1 MSKFAP
7 SVSTRRLAAVWFAD
21 IVGFTGLSARDER
34 SAMALV
40 SLLQTCARR
49 AVGHCDG
56 RLVKFIGDEA
66 MAEFGSTDASVR
78 AALEL
83 KVDFQGLSARRAVPA
98 LLRIGVHVGD
108 IVSSE
113 GDIYGD
119 GVNTASRIQREARP
133 GEVLVSEDVWRHLKG
148 RSEFLLE
155 DRGERE
161 LRGLEGTCR
170 LYAVELVELGEK
182 GAAPLEEPGLPD
194 SWAIA
199 VLPFV
204 DLSPDHDN
212 EYFSDGMTEELIH
225 SLSRVE
231 GLQVASR
238 TSSYSFKGRTAGIA
252 EIAEALRVNVLLEGS
267 VRKSGSR
274 VRVTPLLVDAANG
287 YQLWTDT
294 FEREMEDVFDLQETI
309 SSAIVDALQ
318 VKLGAPERITRE
330 HTRDSAA
337 YDEYLKGRYHWNRHT
352 PVDFKKSIEHYER
365 AIAADPEY
373 ALAWAGLADTY
384 ITMGAVFLGRPRDL
398 YPRAREAARKALEL
412 DPQLAPA
419 QASLAEVQLRYEWD
433 WDAAERGFR
442 RALALDPNYA
452 DARYRYGNFLRDMGR
467 FDEAIVEIRRAQG
480 MDPHSLPISAAVAGV
495 FYHAKRYDEAIEEC
509 RRALEQEP
517 RFYNAN
523 FYLAV
528 SYLEKGMPDE
538 AVRHFER
545 VRDLAGFRGAIAGLV
560 IGYAAAGRTEEARVL
575 LEDLRA
581 MAEQGEAYAFLV
593 ATASLALGDRDEAF
607 RWFDLAVEERP
618 SWFTSLRVEPR
629 FAHLHEDPRFQR
641 LLARVGFPMSTGRV
655 PHNLPAQP
663 TPIVGRDQDLKEV
676 RGLLLDPAARIVT
689 LVGPGG
695 VGKTRLAIEAASR
708 ALEGFPDGVRFIPL
722 SAVDPPEILLS
733 ALARAMGPLETESD
747 PRDALVAELRDR
759 RVLLVLDGFEHL
771 LPAATVVAELLGTL
785 PELRVMV
792 TSQATLRV
800 RGEHV
805 FQVQPLG
812 LPAAD
817 SRDRSLSGLVRYGA
831 VALFLD
837 RMEAVK
843 PTYLPGPED
852 LEAII
857 EICRQLDGLPL
868 AIELAAARLRLMSPP
883 ALLRRL
889 KDRFALLVQ
898 GPRDLPQRHQT
909 LRAVC
914 DWSYGLLDPREQAMF
929 RNLAPFAGGCSL
941 EAADWML
948 GGGGEESNRYGSP
961 VERSALDLLASL
973 VEKSLVRQVETGE
986 GEPRFQMLETIR
998 QYGLGLLESLG
1009 EATGVRSRQ
1018 LDYFLDLALRAEPML
1033 TGTDQAEWLDRL
1045 DRDHENVA
1053 AIMDWALEAG
1063 EVERA
1068 VRLGSSMWWFFW
1080 LRGHFAEM
1088 RTRLELA
1095 LQQGSDLPRSLRAN
1109 LLVAIGSIAT
1119 MDGEGELATRHFEQ
1133 AVELERNREDRSGV
1147 PRALRSLASG
1157 LNNLGR
1163 YEHALPFYEEALAM
1177 DRELGNSLGECAALR
1192 GLAKTALFM
1201 GDLDRSGDL
1210 YDRALSV
1217 ARSAGDRHYVA
1228 YALAGL
1234 GDVARERGHLDDAEA
1249 LYQEG
1254 LDLCRLIGSQ
1264 PGTASALQH
1273 LATIALAS
1281 GSVERSGEL
1290 HREALEISRRL
1301 KNRRGMA
1308 ISLAGLG
1315 ASALERRDVDLGVRI
1330 LGAAERLVGSA
1341 GVVLPPH
1348 EQRWWKARFESAADA
1363 IGSETCERFRE
1374 EGRSLSL
1381 DAVLELVCQG
1391 EQAPPGSGS
1400 VNSSTREQ

>member
-1 MSKFAP
+1 MSKLAP
-7 SVSTRRLAAVWFAD
+7 SVPTRRLAAVWFAD

-66 MAEFGSTDASVR
+66 MAEFGSTEASVR

-83 KVDFQGLSARRAVPA
+83 KIDFHDLSTRRAVPA

-119 GVNTASRIQREARP
+119 GVNTASRIQREAKP

-148 RSEFLLE
+148 RSEFVLE

-161 LRGLEGTCR
+161 LRGLEGTRR
-170 LYAVELVELGEK
+170 LYAVELVEASEK
-182 GAAPLEEPGLPD
+182 RVATREEPGLPD

-204 DLSPDHDN
+204 DISPGHDN

-225 SLSRVE
+225 SLSRVD
-231 GLQVASR
+231 GLRVASR
-238 TSSYSFKGRTAGIA
+238 TSSYSFKGRSAGID
-252 EIAEALRVNVLLEGS
+252 EIAEALRVNVVLEGS

-294 FEREMEDVFDLQETI
+294 FERELEDVFDLQETI

-352 PVDFKKSIEHYER
+352 PEDFRKSIEHYER

-373 ALAWAGLADTY
+373 ALAWAGLADSF

-419 QASLAEVQLRYEWD
+419 QAALAEVQLRYDWD

-442 RALALDPNYA
+442 RALALDPDYA
-452 DARYRYGNFLRDMGR
+452 DGRYRYGNFLRDMGR
-467 FDEAIVEIRRAQG
+467 FDEAIVEIRRAQRI
-480 MDPHSLPISAAVAGV
+480 DPYSLPISAAVAGV
-495 FYHAKRYDEAIEEC
+495 FYYAKRYDEAIEEC
-509 RRALEQEP
+509 RRALEQAP
-517 RFYNAN
+517 RFYNAS

-528 SYLEKGMPDE
+528 SYIEKGMAAE
-538 AVRHFER
+538 GVRHFER
-545 VRDLAGFRGAIAGLV
+545 VRELAGFDGSIAGLV
-560 IGYAAAGRTEEARVL
+560 IGYAAAGRNEEAKTVMDDL
-575 LEDLRA
+575 LA
-581 MAEQGEAYAFLV
+581 MAETGEAAAFLV
-593 ATASLALGDRDEAF
+593 ASAWVAIGDRDEAF
-607 RWFDLAVEERP
+607 RWFDRAVEERT

-629 FAHLHEDPRFQR
+629 FAHLHADPRFQR
-641 LLARVGFPMSTGRV
+641 LLARVGFPTTTGRIL
-655 PHNLPAQP
+655 HNLPAHP
-663 TPIVGRDQDLKEV
+663 TSIVGREQELKEV

-689 LVGPGG
+689 LIGPGG
-695 VGKTRLAIEAASR
+695 VGKTRLATEAASHT
-708 ALEGFPDGVRFIPL
+708 LEAFPDGVRFIPL
-722 SAVDPPEILLS
+722 SAVDPPEVLLS
-733 ALARAMGPLETESD
+733 ALARAMGLLEMGPD
-747 PRDALVAELRDR
+747 PHDALTAELRDR

-771 LPAATVVAELLGTL
+771 LPAATVVAELMGAL

-805 FQVQPLG
+805 FQVQPLL

-817 SRDRSLSGLVRYGA
+817 SRAWTPASLGRYGA

-843 PTYLPGPED
+843 PTYVPGPQD

-883 ALLRRL
+883 ALLGRL
-889 KDRFALLVQ
+889 KDRFDFLVQ
-898 GPRDLPQRHQT
+898 GPRDLPERHQT

-914 DWSYGLLDPREQAMF
+914 DWSYGLLDPREQSMF

-941 EAADWML
+941 EAAEWML
-948 GGGGEESNRYGSP
+948 GEGGEENRYGSP
-961 VERSALDLLASL
+961 AQRGVLDLLASL
-973 VEKSLVRQVETGE
+973 VEKSLLRQVETGE

-998 QYGLGLLESLG
+998 QYGLGLLMSLG
-1009 EATGVRSRQ
+1009 EATGVRRRQ
-1018 LDYFLDLALRAEPML
+1018 LDYFLDLAQRAEPML
-1033 TGTDQAEWLDRL
+1033 TGPDQAEWLDRL

-1053 AIMDWALEAG
+1053 AIMDWALDAG
-1063 EVERA
+1063 EVEKA
-1068 VRLGSSMWWFFW
+1068 VRLGSLMWWFFW
-1080 LRGHFAEM
+1080 LRGHFSEM

-1095 LQQGSDLPRSLRAN
+1095 LQRGADLPRSLRAN
-1109 LLVAIGSIAT
+1109 LLVAIGTIAT
-1119 MDGEGELATRHFEQ
+1119 MDGEGELAARYYEQ
-1133 AVELERNREDRSGV
+1133 AVELERNREDRRGV
-1147 PRALRSLASG
+1147 PRALRSLASA
-1157 LNNLGR
+1157 LINLGR
-1163 YEHALPFYEEALAM
+1163 SEQALPLYEEALSM
-1177 DRELGNSLGECAALR
+1177 DREIGNSLGECAALR
-1192 GLAKTALFM
+1192 GLGKTALFM
-1201 GDLDRSGDL
+1201 GDLDGAGEL
-1210 YDRALSV
+1210 FAQALSV

-1234 GDVARERGHLDDAEA
+1234 GDVARERDRLDDAEA

-1254 LDLCRLIGSQ
+1254 LDLCRRIGSQ
-1264 PGTASALQH
+1264 PGVASALQD
-1273 LATIALAS
+1273 LAAIALAS
-1281 GSVERSGEL
+1281 GRVDRSEEL
-1290 HREALEISRRL
+1290 HHEALEITGRL
-1301 KNRRGMA
+1301 NNRRGMA

-1315 ASALERRDVDLGVRI
+1315 ASAVERKDIDRGVRI
-1330 LGAAERLVGSA
+1330 LGAAERLIGSA
-1341 GVVLPPH
+1341 GTILPPH

-1363 IGSETCERFRE
+1363 IGSETCERFRV
-1374 EGRSLSL
+1374 EGRALSL
-1381 DAVLELVCQG
+1381 VAVLELVSQPG
-1391 EQAPPGSGS
+1391 LAPPESGDPG
-1400 VNSSTREQ
+1400 RAA